1 MAVSTWV
8 RPRLTDDVDIVV
20 MARRK
25 DAPRLK
31 PALIAVGARVT
42 ALEMRLL
49 FERRF
54 VLLRIDDVRLD
65 VHIASSAHDKSSFE
79 HAARV
84 DFGGRSVRVASA
96 EDLILYK
103 LKAWRPID
111 KVYIASLLEQVKA
124 VRMAYIESWLDRVAE
139 ETGADIRDRWKEVSK
154 AR

>member
-1 MAVSTWV
+1 M
-8 RPRLTDDVDIVV
+8 TDDVDIVV

-54 VLLRIDDVRLD
+54 VLLRITDVRLD
-65 VHIASSAHDKSSFE
+65 VHIASSAHDKSAFE
-79 HAARV
+79 HAAVV

-96 EDLILYK
+96 EDLVLYK

-111 KVYIASLLEQVKA
+111 KADISSLLEQVKG
-124 VRMAYIESWLDRVAE
+124 VRMSYIESWLDRVAE
-139 ETGADIRDRWKEVSK
+139 ETGSDVRARWKEARK
-154 AR
+154 AK